1 MQIVYDGPKL
11 QKIVQFPLPLVS
23 KADVRYE
30 HVFQNGQP
38 TEIDEKW
45 GRQVLEQSPEF
56 FHAVKPDK
64 PATSKNVDASG
75 TTVAERPT
83 RSYRRR
89 SRGRGKARSRKPVS
103 VAQAQESTTV

>member
-1 MQIVYDGPKL
+1 MQVVYDGPKL

-38 TEIDEKW
+38 TELDEKW
-45 GRQVLEQSPEF
+45 GRQAIEQSPEF
-56 FHAVKPDK
+56 FHAVNQGK
-64 PATSKNVDASG
+64 PAESQNAVASV
-75 TTVAERPT
+75 TTASERPK

-89 SRGRGKARSRKPVS
+89 SRGRGKARSSKPVS
-103 VAQAQESTTV
+103 VAQAQESTT